1 MEKNEIET
9 IMMILVGIVLFGTL
23 VAFMSYFQI
32 WLRCLLSGAPVNFPV
47 LVAMKLRNS
56 PVERILD
63 AYIVCVT
70 VEMTIQI
77 EDLEKEYIAAP
88 EDFELYVKDL
98 VRIHREENGSEPI
111 GSGQP
116 DKPPVKL

>member
-1 MEKNEIET
+1 
-9 IMMILVGIVLFGTL
+9 MILGGIVLFGAL

-47 LVAMKLRNS
+47 LVAMKLRNT
-56 PVERILD
+56 PVARIVD

-70 VEMTIQI
+70 VGMAIQI

-88 EDFELYVKDL
+88 EDFELYVKEL
-98 VRIHREENGSEPI
+98 VKIHREETNK
-111 GSGQP
+111 Q
-116 DKPPVKL
+116 

>member
-1 MEKNEIET
+1 M
-9 IMMILVGIVLFGTL
+9 LFGAL

-56 PVERILD
+56 PVDRIVD

-70 VEMTIQI
+70 VGMPITI
-77 EDLEKEYIAAP
+77 EELEKEYIAAP
-88 EDFELYVKDL
+88 EDFDLYVKEL
-98 VRIHREENGSEPI
+98 VKVHREEKGSDP
-111 GSGQP
+111 GDADNP
-116 DKPPVKL
+116 YNPPENPKNQLDD